1 MRPCVARL
9 PGAGVERGDRTAER
23 EHTACASRSRSG
35 RCASMLCACR
45 AREEVALRAR
55 SGNTRRS
62 GSRQK
67 KSRSF
72 RRSYSRDREPRVARS
87 SHSSTFF
94 PPGRGGSVLCGLV
107 IARSLPRGACVA
119 RARRGR
125 HCITAVMSRAFSDAA
140 TVEVG
145 SGPSI
150 DCGAGHTETTCAFE
164 CNWCLEKQICA
175 DSWQAC
181 QLPATPARWPWLT
194 ILLFCIACGC
204 MYLFAQRRLRH
215 PVVASDASSG
225 VVHESRAYES
235 YELDELDALPAATAP
250 SPSQLQ
256 PEGQRLLGV

>member
-1 MRPCVARL
+1 MSRDCPGRGSSAGIAQRRENTRRVRRARGLVVARRCCVH
-9 PGAGVERGDRTAER
+9 AERGRR
-23 EHTACASRSRSG
+23 W
-35 RCASMLCACR
+35 LCAHG
-45 AREEVALRAR
+45 
-55 SGNTRRS
+55 GNTRRS

-72 RRSYSRDREPRVARS
+72 RRSYGTRETTRDLTASRGSLVRPIRRSFLPEEAR
-87 SHSSTFF
+87 
-94 PPGRGGSVLCGLV
+94 GLV
-107 IARSLPRGACVA
+107 IARLFRAA
-119 RARRGR
+119 RARARAARRGR